1 MAPAAAGAAHCVRDA
16 WRLIVAPI
24 QVLQGVHGE
33 TYRNSP
39 DSHERIGRGPGRW
52 MVGRRD
58 RWIDHDQR
66 QQRNHNVQR
75 KAEARVCDGVM
86 GAFVLPLVHAGARH
100 LGYILARPWRDL
112 GAFSPQR
119 IFTDATC
126 SGTAVVTQ
134 NLFTYA
140 TANVAPCV
148 DEDAA
153 PMTKISFSCRADA
166 KEVSAKWCAIP
177 TPSRAPAHRP
187 SRVAHVPVAAR
198 LASASRSC
206 VPPE

>member
-1 MAPAAAGAAHCVRDA
+1 MISATFILMISASSLPPQRWRGEHGDARPTLGARGRPVRVLRRRDA
-16 WRLIVAPI
+16 
-24 QVLQGVHGE
+24 
-33 TYRNSP
+33 
-39 DSHERIGRGPGRW
+39 
-52 MVGRRD
+52 
-58 RWIDHDQR
+58 
-66 QQRNHNVQR
+66 
-75 KAEARVCDGVM
+75 RVRY
-86 GAFVLPLVHAGARH
+86 APLVHAGARH

-119 IFTDATC
+119 IYTDATC
-126 SGTAVVTQ
+126 SGTAVFTQ
-134 NLFTYA
+134 KRFTYA

-148 DEDAA
+148 EDEA